1 MARTSAAVLVST
13 GVTAALL
20 PWRLTVAATQTTLQL
35 GTLVSPDGP
44 IRRSGGYA
52 DLVLRVIGERG
63 YAEQLVELLT
73 DEDGPMRLATV
84 VNELTA
90 PDRPLGRMLSRD
102 GVLDRLLAPDGPL
115 TRLLA
120 RDGVLDRLLAE
131 DGPLDRLLGEGG
143 ALDRVVAEEGVLE
156 QLLKSGGPVDRL
168 TQPGGLLEL
177 VLRPGGL
184 ADRMLQDDGFVE
196 RLLADGGTLDQLVAL
211 GDTLEAIQPRLAELT
226 QIVPTL
232 SSSADALHKAV
243 GPLGD
248 LAGRLPLN
256 RRRASLPAPAGS
268 QA

>member
-1 MARTSAAVLVST
+1 MARTPASVLVEA
-13 GVTAALL
+13 GINAGINAALL

-35 GTLVSPDGP
+35 GALVAPDGP
-44 IRRSGGYA
+44 IRRPGGYA
-52 DLVLRVIGERG
+52 DLVLRVIGEHG
-63 YAEQLVELLT
+63 YAEQLVDLLT

-102 GVLDRLLAPDGPL
+102 GVLDRLLAEDGPL
-115 TRLLA
+115 T
-120 RDGVLDRLLAE
+120 
-131 DGPLDRLLGEGG
+131 RLLGEGG

-184 ADRMLQDDGFVE
+184 ADRMLEDDGFVE

-211 GDTLEAIQPRLAELT
+211 GETLEAIQPRLAELT

-243 GPLGD
+243 GPIGD

-256 RRRASLPAPAGS
+256 RRRPSTALPAGS